1 MILCIKIYISEF
13 EYEHVVIIIIVWS
26 SIVAAGAARRSHATR
41 VSHRC
46 RRCRLVLVHWAA
58 TRLVA
63 IIIILCCCLHPQILS
78 CFQLPGGGR
87 VIFKFAAHDALAP
100 LLLMLSWSVAALRQT
115 HVLQLLGQHG
125 LAPLLNRVRSTT
137 ASRLMMM
144 LMLQMRVVMVPIHL
158 ILILKHHAY
167 RLLLLLLA
175 SALAILT
182 SGALPIIASLNE
194 SLIAELA
201 TIALVEDAILT
212 EH

>member
-1 MILCIKIYISEF
+1 
-13 EYEHVVIIIIVWS
+13 
-26 SIVAAGAARRSHATR
+26 
-41 VSHRC
+41 
-46 RRCRLVLVHWAA
+46 
-58 TRLVA
+58 
-63 IIIILCCCLHPQILS
+63 
-78 CFQLPGGGR
+78 
-87 VIFKFAAHDALAP
+87 
-100 LLLMLSWSVAALRQT
+100 
-115 HVLQLLGQHG
+115 
-125 LAPLLNRVRSTT
+125 
-137 ASRLMMM
+137 
-144 LMLQMRVVMVPIHL
+144 MVPIHL